1 MEDVNSFGSVR
12 GEQEGVGWIENLI
25 EYGLDKVMIEKV

>member
-1 MEDVNSFGSVR
+1 MEDLNSFWFSKR
-12 GEQEGVGWIENLI
+12 GTEGVGWIENLI